1 MPSSTWSLQD
11 AKNHFGALV
20 DAASQGKA
28 QVVTKDGKPAV
39 VVVAVAEY
47 ARLHDLEHAAR
58 PSFVDHLLSM
68 PTDDGSFS
76 RLGSRDPK
84 DSSS

>member
-1 MPSSTWSLQD
+1 MPSSTWPLQD
-11 AKNHFGALV
+11 AKSHFGALV

-39 VVVAVAEY
+39 VVVADAEY
-47 ARLHDLEHAAR
+47 ARLRDLEHAAR
-58 PSFVDHLLSM
+58 LLSM
-68 PTDDGSFS
+68 RADDGSFS